1 MNQEWYYSQGDKQHG
16 PLSFEELRSLAKQG
30 LLTTNDMVW
39 KEGMDG
45 WVKAGEVAGLLT
57 SGPPT
62 GREKMP
68 PPLPVPR
75 KTAAEP
81 GSAHSTAARDV
92 ALSLW
97 ARIRADRL
105 LLIGSGFA
113 LSVLLTM
120 MAISI
125 IPPPNPI
132 TPTLLLLDLVL
143 LVALG
148 FVAYGRYFTT
158 PIEKLY
164 GKGGPELPPDYPWS
178 QEERTAPNPKHLWAR
193 IGIGVCIVLGVICL
207 LTIVGAV
214 FCLPFFSAA
223 ILIYV
228 FGINRRLLHGR
239 WNRAEGK
246 GWIEFLSGNVIK
258 REDGSVGSFYWLPN
272 QSFIDFLD
280 KGRLVESW
288 RVLFFEHSSRLE
300 VQDML
305 GKTLNFKRAKVGVY
319 KPPTLFQKDR
329 VTHLVGPWTPIT
341 QTDEWVQFTKDGAIV
356 FSNGSA
362 GKYQVSGEEPNEVID
377 IEMVDG
383 TGRQFKIVSLTS
395 DQLVISEG
403 TEATTFRR
411 PKKKKDAA
419 SSNDTSTAPAPPEES
434 ESASGGKGV
443 LGGLFSYFLYWKCP
457 NCKQR
462 AGKTVRSGRE
472 GGVEQRIETRDV
484 EAYAGD
490 YRRSA
495 RKQVVVNYWIQRSDV
510 KCSACGHEWSERVAK
525 DSVA

>member
-1 MNQEWYYSQGDKQHG
+1 MPDQWHYTKNGQQHG
-16 PLSFEELRSLAKQG
+16 PISPVDLKALAKSG
-30 LLTTNDMVW
+30 ELSPTDMVW
-39 KEGMDG
+39 KEGMAG
-45 WVKAGEVAGLLT
+45 WIAAGKVKGLIAV
-57 SGPPT
+57 PPANAPAA
-62 GREKMP
+62 P
-68 PPLPVPR
+68 PPLSQVVDSAPMPQ
-75 KTAAEP
+75 AEE
-81 GSAHSTAARDV
+81 ARPPASQGILADILADKWV
-92 ALSLW
+92 RIGGGTLAVIFAVTFLPAIFGWIPDGGLIFFNIVLALVFV
-97 ARIRADRL
+97 IYV
-105 LLIGSGFA
+105 GFA
-113 LSVLLTM
+113 
-120 MAISI
+120 
-125 IPPPNPI
+125 
-132 TPTLLLLDLVL
+132 
-143 LVALG
+143 
-148 FVAYGRYFTT
+148 AYRQNFTT
-158 PIEKLY
+158 PIEQLY

-228 FGINRRLLHGR
+228 FGINRWLLHGR

-272 QSFIDFLD
+272 QTFIDFLD

-288 RVLFFEHSSRLE
+288 KVLFFEHSSRLE

-329 VTHLVGPWTPIT
+329 ITHLVGPWTPIT

-383 TGRQFKIVSLTS
+383 TRRQFKIVSLTS

-411 PKKKKDAA
+411 PKKNNNAA
-419 SSNDTSTAPAPPEES
+419 SSDDTSATPAPPEES
-434 ESASGGKGV
+434 ESASGAKGV
-443 LGGLFSYFLYWKCP
+443 LGGLFGYFLYWKCP
-457 NCKQR
+457 KCKQR

-472 GGVEQRIETRDV
+472 GDIEQRIETRDV

-510 KCSACGHEWSERVAK
+510 KCSSCGHEWSERVAK
-525 DSVA
+525 DAVA